1 MSDLPEMKFGHL
13 GINVT
18 EMQPMVDFYT
28 KVLGFTVTDRGRS
41 SRGGE
46 LAFLSR
52 DPNEHHQIVLADG
65 KPADT
70 MSTVNQMSFRVE
82 EFSEVRTMYERVI
95 EAGVKN
101 VAPIDHGAALSVY
114 FPDPEGNRFEVYW
127 ATPHYIEQPHAKPI
141 DFSLSDEEILSTCEA
156 KCKADP
162 TYQPMDEWKSKF
174 GKW

>member
-1 MSDLPEMKFGHL
+1 MSDLPEMKFGHI

-82 EFSEVRTMYERVI
+82 KFSQVRDMYDRI
-95 EAGVKN
+95 SEAGVKPI
-101 VAPIDHGAALSVY
+101 APIDHGAALSVY

-127 ATPHYIEQPHAKPI
+127 PTPHYIEQPHAKPI
-141 DFSLSDEEILSTCEA
+141 DFGLSDDEILQANTA

-174 GKW
+174 GNW

>member
-1 MSDLPEMKFGHL
+1 MSDIPDMKFGHL

-28 KVLGFTVTDRGRS
+28 KVLGFTVTDRGRG

-52 DPNEHHQIVLADG
+52 DPDEHHQIVLAEG
-65 KPADT
+65 KPPEA
-70 MSTVNQMSFRVE
+70 MSTVNQISFRVE
-82 EFSEVRTMYERVI
+82 EFSQVRAMYERVTA
-95 EAGVKN
+95 AGVKN
-101 VAPIDHGAALSVY
+101 IAPVDHGAALSVY

-127 ATPHYIEQPHAKPI
+127 TTPHYIEQPHAKPI
-141 DFSLSDEEILSTCEA
+141 DFALSDEEILRVCEE

-162 TYQPMDEWKSKF
+162 TYRPMDEWKSNF
-174 GKW
+174 GNW